1 MPSVTVILSYVS
13 CPKAT
18 AARREYQDE
27 DIKIDPNWV
36 EHLQKGGRWR
46 RQKQEE
52 D

>member
-13 CPKAT
+13 CHKAA
-18 AARREYQDE
+18 AARREYQ

-46 RQKQEE
+46 RQKQESE